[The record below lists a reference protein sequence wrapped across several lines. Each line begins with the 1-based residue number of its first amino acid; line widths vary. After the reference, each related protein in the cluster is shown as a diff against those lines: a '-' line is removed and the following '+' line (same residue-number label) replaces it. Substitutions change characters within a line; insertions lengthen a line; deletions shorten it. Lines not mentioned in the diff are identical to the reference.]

1 VPELEDQPH
10 PDAEWIASLPLEL
23 QGAAK
28 THGRA
33 ILAFVVNAGN
43 YHAGI
48 QTLVRR
54 VQGNNELMGALRVI
68 SSGVA
73 DLSMAYIAA
82 RGWTKEQLDE
92 CKTDIKRAALLAQ
105 TEPGVKKSNGG
116 IILAN

>member
-1 VPELEDQPH
+1 MPDLEDQPH
-10 PDAEWIASLPLEL
+10 PDAEWIATLPLEL

-28 THGRA
+28 IHGRA
-33 ILAFVVNAGN
+33 MLAFIVNAGN
-43 YHAGI
+43 YHAGV
-48 QTLVRR
+48 QVLVRR
-54 VQGNNELMGALRVI
+54 VRGNNELMLAIQAI

-82 RGWTKEQLDE
+82 RGWTKEQLYE
-92 CKTDIKRAALLAQ
+92 CKADIERAALLTQ